1 MRNTRTGFGSR
12 WLGVALG
19 ALAALVLASAA
30 QAAPIYVVDDGTPN
44 HIALPPGDYAGTSGA
59 FEGFDAD
66 SAWLDIELRLRSN
79 GSVETPGGAL
89 GGHVQTWTGAVLELT
104 LFGGSFP
111 YYRTLSLPVQVVTHS
126 APRSG
131 PVPGVGQLVVAQQLR
146 FLSAELTGDPDFDL
160 LRITAGYDLG
170 MPSPG
175 QTTLEIPYD
184 VVTEYWVDGF
194 FDVDHA
200 IEIVGA
206 AGGPF
211 AGWNSISE
219 VVSTWELVGSGV
231 PEPPLAALVGAAAAG
246 VALARRR
253 RSA

>member
-1 MRNTRTGFGSR
+1 L
-12 WLGVALG
+12 LGAALG
-19 ALAALVLASAA
+19 ALVAAGAAHAS
-30 QAAPIYVVDDGTPN
+30 PIIVHDNGTPN
-44 HIALPPGDYAGTSGA
+44 HIDLPPGDYAGTSGA
-59 FEGFDAD
+59 FEDPFDDA
-66 SAWLDIELRLRSN
+66 SGWIDIELRLLSN
-79 GSVETPGGAL
+79 GSLETPGGAL

-104 LFGGSFP
+104 IFGGSFA

-160 LRITAGYDLG
+160 LRITAGHDLG

-175 QTTLEIPYD
+175 QTTLEVPYD
-184 VVTEYWVDGF
+184 VATEYRVDGF
-194 FDVDHA
+194 FDVYHA

-211 AGWNSISE
+211 AGWNSVSE
-219 VVSTWELVGSGV
+219 VGSTWELAGSGGL
-231 PEPPLAALVGAAAAG
+231 PEPPLAALAGAALAG
-246 VALARRR
+246 GALARRR
-253 RSA
+253 GPA